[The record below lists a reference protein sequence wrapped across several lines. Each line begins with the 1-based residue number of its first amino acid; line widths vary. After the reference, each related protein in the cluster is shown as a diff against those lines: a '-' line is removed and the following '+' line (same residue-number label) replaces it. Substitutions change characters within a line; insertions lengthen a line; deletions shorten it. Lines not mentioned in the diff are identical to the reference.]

1 MTSVS
6 IILLAAGSSSRM
18 GQSKQLLKIRKQSLL
33 VHSIN
38 VALASGLRTI
48 VVLGAHEQ
56 EHRTAI
62 QSLPVDIVLNDGW
75 MNGMGGSLK
84 AGLKYL
90 LLKAPLT
97 EAVVV
102 MVCDQPLL
110 TTQHLEKI
118 KAAYQTSG
126 KQIVASYYSGTAG
139 VPALFH
145 KSLFSGI
152 MNLTDDQG
160 AKKLIQRHSTE
171 VVSIDF
177 PEGAVDLDTPDDYEH
192 FIQ

>member
-18 GQSKQLLKIRKQSLL
+18 GQSKQLLKIRNQSLL

-97 EAVVV
+97 EAVIV

-110 TTQHLEKI
+110 TTEHLEKI
-118 KAAYQTSG
+118 KARYQTSG
-126 KQIVASYYSGTAG
+126 KLIVASYYSGTTG

-145 KSLFSGI
+145 KSFFSEI
-152 MNLTDDQG
+152 MALSSNQG
-160 AKKLIQRHSTE
+160 AKKIIQQHPYDILT
-171 VVSIDF
+171 IDF

>member
-18 GQSKQLLKIRKQSLL
+18 GQSKQLLKIRNQSLL

-110 TTQHLEKI
+110 TAEHLEKI
-118 KAAYQTSG
+118 KLAHQTSG
-126 KQIVASYYSGTAG
+126 MQIVASYYSGTAG

-145 KSLFSGI
+145 KSFFSEI
-152 MNLTDDQG
+152 MALPDDLG
-160 AKKLIQRHSTE
+160 AKKIIQQHSNDILT
-171 VVSIDF
+171 IDF

>member
-1 MTSVS
+1 MNNVS

-18 GQSKQLLKIRKQSLL
+18 GQSKQLLKIRNQSLL

-38 VALASGLRTI
+38 VALASGLHTV
-48 VVLGAHEQ
+48 VVLGANEQ
-56 EHRTAI
+56 EHRAAI
-62 QSLPVDIVLNDGW
+62 QAQPVEIVLNQDW
-75 MNGMGGSLK
+75 MNGMGSSLK

-90 LLKAPLT
+90 LQNAPLT
-97 EAVVV
+97 EAIVV

-110 TTQHLEKI
+110 TAEHLEKI
-118 KAAYQTSG
+118 KLAHQTSG

-145 KSLFSGI
+145 KSLFSEI